1 MPLVDDPSKRSV
13 REKGNHMTISETTTE
28 NPTNPGIHSE
38 PVAPAQGAPTA
49 DDVAEK
55 VFASLLGAFE
65 IQAIYLGDRLGW
77 YDDIVANGPVT
88 ARGLAR
94 RTESDERY
102 AREWLEQQAAT
113 GYLVCANPGDA
124 IEHRRFHMEPGTAE
138 ALTDSESLAF
148 MGPFARFSAGLGK
161 HVDAL
166 VDAYRSGSGVSW
178 ADLGE
183 DPREAQ
189 AAANRPLFL
198 GPLGREFL
206 PSIPQVDSALASGGK
221 VADVGCGFGWST
233 VGIAEAYPQ
242 AHADG
247 FDIDGPS
254 IDAARRIAHERGIV
268 DRVGFHEL
276 DAAEAPGEGTYDLV
290 TAFECIH
297 DMGDPTG
304 VLAAMKRLVKEDGTV
319 IVMDE
324 RVGNTF
330 EGPADEVEQLFY
342 GFSLMCCLPDGRS
355 HDHSAATGT
364 VMRHG
369 TLEGYAIGA
378 GFEAVE
384 VLDIEHDFFRFYRL
398 VH

>member
-1 MPLVDDPSKRSV
+1 
-13 REKGNHMTISETTTE
+13 MTITEMPTE
-28 NPTNPGIHSE
+28 NATRPGLNPE
-38 PVAPAQGAPTA
+38 PVTPAPATPSA
-49 DDVAEK
+49 DEVAER
-55 VFASLLGAFE
+55 VFDSLLGAFE

-88 ARGLAR
+88 ARGLAQ

-113 GYLVCANPGDA
+113 GYLVCGNPADSA
-124 IEHRRFHMEPGTAE
+124 DRRRFHLEPGTAE
-138 ALTDSESLAF
+138 ALTDSDSLVF

-161 HVDAL
+161 HMDTL
-166 VDAYRSGSGVSW
+166 VDAYRNGCGVSW
-178 ADLGE
+178 AELGE

-206 PSIPQVDSALASGGK
+206 PSIPAVDSALASGGRI
-221 VADVGCGFGWST
+221 ADVGCGFGWST
-233 VGIAEAYPQ
+233 VGIAESYPQ
-242 AHADG
+242 ALADG

-254 IDAARRIAHERGIV
+254 IDAARRIAQDRGIA

-276 DAAEAPGEGTYDLV
+276 DAAEAPGEGTYDVV

-304 VLAAMKRLVKEDGTV
+304 VLAAMKSLVKEEGTV

-324 RVGNTF
+324 RVGDTF

-355 HDHSAATGT
+355 HEHSAATGT

-369 TLEGYAIGA
+369 TLEEYAVRA
-378 GFEAVE
+378 GFEGVE
-384 VLDIEHDFFRFYRL
+384 VLDIDHDFFRFYRL